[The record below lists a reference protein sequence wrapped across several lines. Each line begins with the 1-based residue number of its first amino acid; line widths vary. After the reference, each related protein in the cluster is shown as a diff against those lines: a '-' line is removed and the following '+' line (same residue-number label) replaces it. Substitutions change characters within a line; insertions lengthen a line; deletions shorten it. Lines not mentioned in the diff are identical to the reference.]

1 MQDCTINVLGTEYTV
16 EIKKYKDD
24 EYFKK
29 MDCNGYCSESLK
41 QIVICDMHT
50 YPDWECESDKVID
63 LQQKKTLRHELIH
76 AFLGES
82 GLSDNSNPT
91 ETAWARNEEM
101 VDWFAIQ
108 FQKIYKVFAELDL
121 L

>member
-1 MQDCTINVLGTEYTV
+1 MQDCKVSILGTEYTV

-29 MDCNGYCSESLK
+29 MYCNGYCSESQK
-41 QIVICDMHT
+41 QIVLCDMHT
-50 YPDWECESDKVID
+50 YPDWESETEEVIE
-63 LQQKKTLRHELIH
+63 LQHKKTLRHEIIH

-108 FQKIYKVFAELDL
+108 SPKMFAVFQKLDL